1 MVECNNCVNDVDDE
15 QKQLDELEY
24 QIFGKEETRLSEHRK
39 RLKEIMSD
47 MRTEIA
53 SIATDQMEST
63 ERKLYET

>member
-39 RLKEIMSD
+39 RLKEIMSE

-53 SIATDQMEST
+53 AIATDQMEST

>member
-1 MVECNNCVNDVDDE
+1 MDECNNCVNDVDDE

-39 RLKEIMSD
+39 RLKEIMSE

>member
-39 RLKEIMSD
+39 RLKEIMSE